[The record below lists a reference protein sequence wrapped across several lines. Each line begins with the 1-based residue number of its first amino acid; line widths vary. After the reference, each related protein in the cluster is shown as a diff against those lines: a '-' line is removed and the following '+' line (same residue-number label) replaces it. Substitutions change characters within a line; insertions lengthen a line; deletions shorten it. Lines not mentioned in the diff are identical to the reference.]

1 VQTFFSIDT
10 EVAHRRLEW
19 ERALV
24 AAEQRDLARPKNG
37 PKRWSHVVS
46 QTLAYLRSLATPR
59 VPVTCW
65 NTPGTP
71 RARSLHVE
79 GGCATAT

>member
-19 ERALV
+19 ERAL
-24 AAEQRDLARPKNG
+24 AAAQQHDLARPNNG

-65 NTPGTP
+65 NTVGEQ
-71 RARSLHVE
+71 RARSLE
-79 GGCATAT
+79 GGSATVT

>member
-24 AAEQRDLARPKNG
+24 AAEQRDLARPNNG

-59 VPVTCW
+59 VPVTTW
-65 NTPGTP
+65 KAPGTP
-71 RARSLHVE
+71 RARSLQIE
-79 GGCATAT
+79 GGGATAT